1 MARKLKLT
9 GLARFVIVMAIL
21 APLAFVGA
29 SYYNGQDGIQNLK
42 NLIGI
47 TDGGGTTTTTIS
59 ADRPSDNA
67 DLAELESMLNELKT
81 KVEELEQENKEL
93 KATLYEKDLQI
104 KELQGE

>member
-9 GLARFVIVMAIL
+9 GLARFIIVMAIL

-42 NLIGI
+42 ELIGI
-47 TDGGGTTTTTIS
+47 EEGTSTTVIS
-59 ADRPSDNA
+59 KDRVSENA
-67 DLAELESMLNELKT
+67 DVAEFEGALEALK
-81 KVEELEQENKEL
+81 ERLEALEKENKEL
-93 KATLYEKDLQI
+93 KATLYEKEQEI